1 LRYSVLDI
9 SPVPPGG
16 TGTDAFRQSAALIS
30 LAERA
35 GYQRYW
41 VAEHHGIGHRNAG
54 SAPEV
59 LIAHLATVTSR
70 IRVGSGA
77 VLLDKYSPYKVADT
91 FRVLHALFPG
101 RIDLGVGRGSS
112 PPVVEAALCGAD
124 DLGGT
129 GDDDDGAD
137 GAMFAALTATTALMA
152 YREQLAELLAWLS
165 HDFPPEHPYAPY
177 PLSPGVAGG
186 PQPWLLGSSAAS
198 AVLAGQL
205 GMRYCFA
212 AFLNPDD
219 APSVLSIYRSA
230 FRSASGEA
238 VPHAMLA
245 VSAVCAPTDEEAD
258 LLRAGAELH
267 ARRVAD
273 RDPAVDLPLPT
284 PVQALAELGH
294 TPAPVTVKPGHWPRH
309 LSGSPERVREQLA
322 LISAESGADE
332 LMICDLVGDHAA
344 RLRSYELLATGSPD
358 GEQPDRREQRTA
370 AWLS

>member
-9 SPVPPGG
+9 SPVLPGG
-16 TGTDAFRQSAALIS
+16 TGTDAFRQSASLIS
-30 LAERA
+30 VAERA
-35 GYQRYW
+35 GYERYW

-59 LIAHLATVTSR
+59 LIAHLATLTSR

-77 VLLDKYSPYKVADT
+77 VLIDKYRPYKVADT

-112 PPVVEAALCGAD
+112 PPPVEAALRGA
-124 DLGGT
+124 
-129 GDDDDGAD
+129 DDDDGD
-137 GAMFAALTATTALMA
+137 DPMFTALAATTALIA

-165 HDFPPEHPYAPY
+165 HDFPPEHPYARY

-186 PQPWLLGSSAAS
+186 PQPWLLGSSPAS

-212 AFLNPDD
+212 AFLNPRD

-230 FRSASGEA
+230 FRPSFGGA
-238 VPHAMLA
+238 VPYAMLA

-273 RDPAVDLPLPT
+273 RDPAVDLPLAT
-284 PVQALAELGH
+284 PARALAELGH
-294 TPAPVTVKPGHWPRH
+294 APEPVTVKPGYWPRH
-309 LSGSPERVREQLA
+309 LSGSPERMREQFA
-322 LISAESGADE
+322 LICAESGAQE

-344 RLRSYELLATGSPD
+344 RLRSYELLAQSEP
-358 GEQPDRREQRTA
+358 A
-370 AWLS
+370 

>member
-1 LRYSVLDI
+1 M
-9 SPVPPGG
+9 SPIPPGG

-30 LAERA
+30 VAERT
-35 GYQRYW
+35 GYERYW

-59 LIAHLATVTSR
+59 LIAHLATLTSR

-77 VLLDKYSPYKVADT
+77 VLIDKYRPYKVADT

-112 PPVVEAALCGAD
+112 PPPVEAALCGAD
-124 DLGGT
+124 D
-129 GDDDDGAD
+129 DDADDP
-137 GAMFAALTATTALMA
+137 MFAALAATTALMG

-165 HDFPPEHPYAPY
+165 HDFPPEHPCAPY
-177 PLSPGVAGG
+177 PLSPGVTGG
-186 PQPWLLGSSAAS
+186 PQSWLLGSSAES
-198 AVLAGQL
+198 AVLAGRL

-212 AFLNPDD
+212 AFLNPRD

-230 FRSASGEA
+230 FRSSFDGT
-238 VPHAMLA
+238 VPYAMLA
-245 VSAVCAPTDEEAD
+245 VSAVCAPTDDEAD

-284 PVQALAELGH
+284 PARALAELGH
-294 TPAPVTVKPGHWPRH
+294 VPAPVTVKPDDWPRH
-309 LSGSPERVREQLA
+309 LSGSPERVREQLE
-322 LISAESGADE
+322 LICAESGAEE
-332 LMICDLVGDHAA
+332 LMICDFVGDHPA
-344 RLRSYELLATGSPD
+344 RLRSYELLA
-358 GEQPDRREQRTA
+358 QPPA
-370 AWLS
+370 

>member
-1 LRYSVLDI
+1 M

-30 LAERA
+30 VAERA
-35 GYQRYW
+35 GYERYW

-59 LIAHLATVTSR
+59 LVAHLATLTSR

-77 VLLDKYSPYKVADT
+77 VLIDKYRPYKVADT
-91 FRVLHALFPG
+91 FRVLHSLFPG

-112 PPVVEAALCGAD
+112 PPPVEAALGGAD
-124 DLGGT
+124 DY
-129 GDDDDGAD
+129 DDDP
-137 GAMFAALTATTALMA
+137 MFAPLAAATALMA

-165 HDFPPEHPYAPY
+165 HDFPPEHPYAAY

-186 PQPWLLGSSAAS
+186 PQPWLLGSSAES

-212 AFLNPDD
+212 AFLNPRD
-219 APSVLSIYRSA
+219 APSVLSVYRAA
-230 FRSASGEA
+230 FRPSSDGA
-238 VPHAMLA
+238 VPYTMLA

-273 RDPAVDLPLPT
+273 RDRAVDLPLPT
-284 PVQALAELGH
+284 PAQALAQLGH
-294 TPAPVTVKPGHWPRH
+294 VPAPVTAEPGHWPRH
-309 LSGSPERVREQLA
+309 LSGSPERVHEQLA
-322 LISAESGADE
+322 LISAESGAQE
-332 LMICDLVGDHAA
+332 LMICDFVGDHTA
-344 RLRSYELLATGSPD
+344 RLRSYELLARRPAEQTRGVPHRYGS
-358 GEQPDRREQRTA
+358 
-370 AWLS
+370 S